1 MVQRE
6 SQLLLNGINGSE
18 RVTNMEDNERNG
30 NPVPY
35 RTSDNVEQV
44 QNLVHSD
51 RHLSIRALAGQLS
64 LDKDRDKF

>member
-1 MVQRE
+1 
-6 SQLLLNGINGSE
+6 
-18 RVTNMEDNERNG
+18 MEDNERNG